1 MREHNKIGQ
10 LKLDGTPY
18 LPEEMPANRS
28 LLYGEIV
35 RNEEM
40 VLIRPDGSRVLIT
53 SSSAPLRDNSG
64 KIVAVISMFDDI
76 TERKTMEQ
84 ALKTFSQRLIEVQEE
99 ERKRIAYELHDD
111 TAQYLA
117 LLKMQLNALLESGK
131 IQNPE
136 VLDKLRYLEK
146 DSDRAFND
154 VRRYS
159 HELRPVILERTGL
172 TAALNQ
178 VVDDFNKI
186 GELPVKMKVT
196 GLEPELSEKV
206 KLGLF
211 RITQEALGN
220 ARKHSKASQAVIN
233 LTFQETRVEMTVN
246 DNGTGFNLSEATTRA
261 SGKGSLGIMSMQERA
276 KAIGA
281 RLKIDSKAGK
291 GTSIKL
297 EVELNAK

>member
-1 MREHNKIGQ
+1 
-10 LKLDGTPY
+10 
-18 LPEEMPANRS
+18 
-28 LLYGEIV
+28 
-35 RNEEM
+35 
-40 VLIRPDGSRVLIT
+40 
-53 SSSAPLRDNSG
+53 
-64 KIVAVISMFDDI
+64 MFDDI